1 MRFSRLTVVI
11 AMLIVTTAEAQ
22 ETKFS
27 WNHATVYQLVTD
39 RFSNGDSSN
48 DFAYGR
54 GLDGS
59 GSPYAI
65 DSTGHFLGGDF
76 SGLTGWIE
84 DGYFTDLGI
93 NVLWISA
100 PYEQIHGW
108 VGGGDGDFQEYAY
121 HGFWPLDFTEVDR
134 AFGTDDDFR
143 QLIDT
148 AHESGLRVIADV
160 NLNQVGPATMYD
172 MSSFNFGGLS
182 SDAWRSWKPA
192 SKLGWQS
199 YQREY
204 VTFTDSTEAWSRW
217 WGPDW
222 IRANITG
229 YEPCGDSLASG
240 CSGALPDIRSDIEV
254 EGLPEFLRLKW
265 GPDKVASEE
274 AALDAFFTR
283 TSLSR
288 TAANHVVKWL
298 SDWVR
303 NYGIDGFRI
312 AQSENVN
319 ATVMVALRNEATV
332 ALQEWKE
339 LNPEKALD
347 DRNFWMAGEAGR
359 MASGSSSR
367 PESEFDSVLNREFRE
382 DDGAD
387 LQSLYSGYVSSR
399 EGASANQL
407 SFLSSHDTSLFDRS
421 ELITA
426 GTRLLLSPGGVSVF
440 YGDESVRR
448 EGPAVSDSAQR
459 TRSPMN
465 WASTDEAVL
474 AHWQKVG
481 SFRAAH
487 PAIAR
492 GGHDIVQDEPYTFYR
507 GLQIGLDTDEVV
519 IVVGATGKTRINVSL
534 VWPDD
539 TVLRDAYTGNVAFV
553 SFGQVTFTADP
564 SGLILMEEVRID

>member
-1 MRFSRLTVVI
+1 MRFSRLTAVV
-11 AMLIVTTAEAQ
+11 AMLIVTSAEAQ

-27 WNHATVYQLVTD
+27 WNHVTVYQLVTD

-76 SGLTGWIE
+76 AGLTGWIE

-134 AFGTDDDFR
+134 AFGTEDDFR
-143 QLIDT
+143 QLVDA
-148 AHESGLRVIADV
+148 AHNDGLRLIVDV
-160 NLNQVGPATMYD
+160 NLNHVGPATMYD
-172 MSSFNFGGLS
+172 MSSFNFGGLNS
-182 SDAWRSWKPA
+182 EAWRSWKPV

-199 YQREY
+199 YQSEY
-204 VTFTDSTEAWSRW
+204 VTFADSTEAWSRW

-229 YEPCGDSLASG
+229 YEPCRDSG
-240 CSGALPDIRSDIEV
+240 TTQCEGALPDIRSDVEV
-254 EGLPEFLRLKW
+254 GGLPDFLKLKW
-265 GPDKVASEE
+265 GVDKVASEE
-274 AALDAFFTR
+274 ASLDAFFTR

-288 TAANHVVKWL
+288 TAAHHVVKWL

-303 NYGIDGFRI
+303 VYGIDGFRI
-312 AQSENVN
+312 ANSENVEP
-319 ATVMVALRNEATV
+319 AVMVALRIEATI

-347 DRNFWMAGEAGR
+347 DKKFWMAGEAR
-359 MASGSSSR
+359 SMASESSSR
-367 PESEFDSVLNREFRE
+367 LQSEFDSVLNRDFRQ
-382 DDGAD
+382 DDGED
-387 LQSLYSGYVSSR
+387 LHSLYSGYVSAR
-399 EGASANQL
+399 EHASVNQL

-440 YGDESVRR
+440 YGDESARR
-448 EGPAVSDSAQR
+448 EGRAVSDSAQQ
-459 TRSPMN
+459 TRSLMN

-481 SFRAAH
+481 LFRAAH

-492 GGHDIVQDEPYTFYR
+492 GGHDIVQEEPYTFYR
-507 GLQIGLDTDEVV
+507 GLQMGLDTDEVV
-519 IVVGATGKTRINVSL
+519 IVVGASGKTRINVSL

-539 TVLRDAYTGNVAFV
+539 TVLRDAYTGSVAFV

>member
-1 MRFSRLTVVI
+1 MRFSRLTAVI

-27 WNHATVYQLVTD
+27 WNHTTVYQLVTD

-59 GSPYAI
+59 GSPYAL

-76 SGLTGWIE
+76 AGLTGWIE
-84 DGYFTDLGI
+84 DGYFTDLGV

-143 QLIDT
+143 RLIDT
-148 AHESGLRVIADV
+148 AHESGLRVIVDA

-222 IRANITG
+222 IRAEITG

-240 CSGALPDIRSDIEV
+240 CTGALPDIRSDVEV
-254 EGLPEFLRLKW
+254 GGLPDFLRLKW
-265 GPDKVASEE
+265 DPDKVASEE

-312 AQSENVN
+312 AQSEYVD

-339 LNPEKALD
+339 SNPEKALD
-347 DRNFWMAGEAGR
+347 DKNFWMAGEAGS

-399 EGASANQL
+399 QGASANQL

-440 YGDESVRR
+440 YGDESVRP
-448 EGPAVSDSAQR
+448 EGPVVSDSTQR

-507 GLQIGLDTDEVV
+507 GLQMGVDTDEVV